1 MNRTSF
7 NDDWRVRPKVNA
19 FMELMGGGAQPW
31 VSVRLPHDAM
41 IDGTRDPAGE
51 PANGYFPGGVWEYQ
65 KTFVVPETDRG
76 KRILVEFEGVYRGA
90 RVYVNS
96 TLVGHRPYGY
106 SNFAVSIGEHL
117 QYGAENTISVEATAH
132 RDSRWYSGAGIYR
145 DVHLVVG
152 EPVHVALDGAHVTT
166 PDADDDGAVIA
177 VATIVENDSSVTV
190 TTSVTTE
197 IIDDS
202 GTVVARDVGP
212 LTVFPGRPETLRQRL
227 FLPHPRQ
234 WSVDQP
240 ALYACR
246 TVVAGDDGALDRT
259 STEFGIRTIS
269 VDAERGLRIN
279 GESIDLRG
287 ACIHHDNGVL
297 GSATIARADE
307 RRVER
312 LKEAGFNAVRSAH
325 HPMSRAMLA
334 ACDRVG
340 VLVMDETF
348 DMWTEP
354 KMEDDYSHSFPDWWE
369 ADVDAMVLK
378 DRNHPCV
385 IMYSIGNEI
394 PDTGRPSG
402 AAVGRA
408 IAERIR
414 ALDDTRLVTN
424 SINPMLAV
432 GMDVIASLA
441 GGIEVTPTEDTG
453 INTMMAM
460 MEQFLPIILQHDVI
474 DERTAES
481 YAYLDVAGYN
491 YTESR
496 YAMDHDLHPH
506 RVIVGSENRP
516 PSIAANWQL
525 VRDHP
530 HVLGDFTWTGWDY
543 LGEAGIGR
551 AQYASEEIGG
561 FMGDY
566 PWLTAN
572 CGDFDITGHR
582 RPVSYWREIV
592 WGRRA
597 EPYVAARPPVHHGE
611 ATSAGTGWSFTDA
624 IASWSW
630 PGFQDQPVK
639 VEVYADADEVELLV
653 NGKSVG
659 REPAGFD
666 HRYRAVFETTYSPG
680 ELTAVAYRDGEE
692 SGRVSLTSAS
702 GAAELA
708 VCVDRD
714 RIDATDRDLA
724 YVEIALVDDDGIV
737 HFGEDRAVTVAV
749 DGPGVLQG
757 FGSGNP
763 CTEETFGSSTHDTFD
778 GRALAVIRPTGP
790 GTITVTVSA
799 KDCDDRTVTFDSV
812 ELVEAV
818 HP

>member
-246 TVVAGDDGALDRT
+246 TVVTGDDGALDRT

-799 KDCDDRTVTFDSV
+799 KDCDDRTVAFDSV